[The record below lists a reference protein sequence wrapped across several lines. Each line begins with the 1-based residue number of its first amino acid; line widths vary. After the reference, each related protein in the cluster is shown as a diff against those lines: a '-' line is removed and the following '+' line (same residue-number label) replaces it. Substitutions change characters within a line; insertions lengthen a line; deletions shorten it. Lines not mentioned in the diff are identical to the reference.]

1 MGLRVLS
8 ESAERQI
15 AAFRT
20 TAAPV
25 SIGDGFHEVEHDEL
39 HRFRWMQLAGDLHIE
54 SVDATRFL
62 ELWVFSAFK
71 DLSQVLRITGDGWQ
85 EERILPSGWARISV
99 PVGRMTRQIR
109 LAVNK
114 PLPRD
119 LHPDDAR
126 ILAIRVREGAFV
138 HQDVERHERIDAQFG
153 NQILN
158 RREMLAGKTVL
169 ESTPTTLGIDMYG
182 VCNVKPPCVYCDW
195 DTSKEM
201 EGAMVEVPFTR
212 ETLDEWGELFS
223 GAHNLVNCSIGEPF
237 MMKNF
242 DELLDIFG
250 DRGKALEMT
259 TNGQIL
265 TDRNI
270 EKLLD
275 RDIDLYISLDAATA
289 ETYAR
294 LRNDTFEKILVN
306 LRRLIRAKGGREG
319 LPRVHLVFMPMRCN
333 VDELE
338 AFIDLCA
345 DLEVD
350 RLVLRPLNF
359 SEGISLKWEREG
371 YVFDYPQEL
380 LPFEQL
386 IEVSR
391 RAARLCRLKG
401 LPLSDQ
407 MDFGGSL
414 EVMFGEADSQPE
426 TQDRGETVAPQVV
439 SSAAEEVSTEETRER
454 VSLGEEDLP
463 ACTEPWSSLYILRR
477 GIHPCCYGGHPIA
490 AMDEFDQA
498 WNSKTVQEIR
508 GALAAG
514 KFHRYCLRSPACP
527 IVRKDSHAGVL
538 PGAQTAFLKG
548 REALQRVDRRLG
560 GLPARIYR
568 PLIGGIK
575 KLVGRGG

>member
-8 ESAERQI
+8 ESAERQV

-20 TAAPV
+20 SAAPV
-25 SIGDGFHEVEHDEL
+25 SIGEGFHEAEHDEL
-39 HRFRWMQLAGDLHIE
+39 HRFRWMQLAGALHIE
-54 SVDATRFL
+54 SFDATRFL

-71 DLSQVLRITGDGWQ
+71 DLSQVLRIAGDGWQ
-85 EERILPSGWARISV
+85 QERILPSGWARLSV
-99 PVGRMTRQIR
+99 PVGRMTHQID
-109 LAVNK
+109 LTVNK

-126 ILAIRVREGAFV
+126 ILAIRVRDDAFV
-138 HQDVERHERIDAQFG
+138 HQDVERHDRIDAQYG

-158 RREMLAGKTVL
+158 RQEMLAGKTVL

-201 EGAMVEVPFTR
+201 EGAMVDVPFTR
-212 ETLDEWGELFS
+212 ETLDDWGQLFS
-223 GAHNLVNCSIGEPF
+223 GAQNLVNCSIGEPF

-294 LRNDTFEKILVN
+294 LRNDTFEKILEN

-319 LPRVHLVFMPMRCN
+319 LPRVQLVFMPMRCN

-359 SEGISLKWEREG
+359 SEGNSLKWEREG
-371 YVFDYPQEL
+371 YVFDYPREL

-391 RAARLCRLKG
+391 RAARLCRRKG

-407 MDFGGSL
+407 MDFGSSL
-414 EVMFGEADSQPE
+414 EAMFGEADSQPE
-426 TQDRGETVAPQVV
+426 MQPSGETVAPQV
-439 SSAAEEVSTEETRER
+439 AASPVEKVTKEQTREP

-477 GIHPCCYGGHPIA
+477 GVLPCCYGGHPIA

-498 WNSKTVQEIR
+498 WNSETVQEIR

-527 IVRKDSHAGVL
+527 IVRKESHAGAL
-538 PGAQTAFLKG
+538 PGAQTFFLKG

-568 PLIGGIK
+568 PLVRAIK
-575 KLVGRGG
+575 RLVGPAG